1 MKRSFFAIFCFC
13 LMAPVFAYPFQSTSH
28 AEDNPEGN
36 LLINETLYGDSTNF
50 GRIYNYNTAL
60 HGMWGKYNMLVNA
73 LEGEIQTFG
82 SSAYGIYGTESSNI
96 SNYGSIITRA
106 SGAHGLYAT
115 KTSIAKNSG
124 LLHTYGVGAYGANVR
139 EGSTFQNTS
148 SGVIITENKST
159 AGISAFSATANN
171 SGIIRA
177 YGDMSRGMAGTW
189 FSELYNEGLVEIG
202 QSSLSY
208 GLWAIQNSSIL
219 NSGTVNVLGD
229 ESFGMYI
236 SQSSTA
242 TNTGEITTQGSD
254 SPGIYAD
261 DSSTAVNY
269 GTVTTHGYGAFG
281 VVAKDGSKAK
291 NYKDITTYGQNA
303 LGMFGTYSAQL
314 FNLSSETIETWGD
327 GASGMV
333 VSNDSYGEN
342 TGRIITHGNEAHG
355 LVAYDSSSII
365 NKESGEIITYGE
377 RSYGMYI
384 YGNSAGTNSG
394 KIAVYGK
401 DSHAVVVEEG
411 SFYNLGELYSEQGAA
426 VVATKGSSIILG
438 EGTTLSGSN
447 LLVGDGTSNIE
458 VNVEDSISACI
469 SGFGSFTKDGKGS
482 LLLEGNSFA
491 SNSYNNAG
499 TLIITEGSQFF
510 TNNYFQGP
518 NATLKIVAGSTAPSF
533 SAKKAVF
540 DGKINIDISNLPA
553 PGDFEFITV
562 GYLDGSF
569 ASVTFEDETGHLLL
583 LSPEWVY
590 EYGKWH
596 YRSAVTYSFSEQAL
610 GLVAA
615 IEEREIPKSVLFHR
629 IEERLEQK
637 SKAPSF
643 YGDLLKSESTRSPS
657 EFSLAGFNTETRGI
671 ILGSDY
677 KSSNDLIQGICVG
690 YMERN
695 VSFTDVPMAK
705 ADWEEQKEWL
715 IGGYIGKKFSKWALL
730 DVMGYRRISHDAF
743 RKQLVSDVTAS
754 FQSWSISK
762 DIRFIYFPSKKD
774 YKNQTWRITPQV
786 GLNWEHFKRA
796 SYSEAGG
803 ISYDAFDA
811 DVIQSILGI
820 STKRT
825 YAISCNKRF
834 SSQFDILW
842 LHLLEGK
849 DITIKAFHD
858 GKPIQYKEVLD
869 KDRIFINL
877 SLSLENCTGAT
888 FSLSYWG
895 HFSNSGKSHGASA
908 KLEWKL

>member
-1 MKRSFFAIFCFC
+1 M
-13 LMAPVFAYPFQSTSH
+13 
-28 AEDNPEGN
+28 
-36 LLINETLYGDSTNF
+36 YGDSTNF

-96 SNYGSIITRA
+96 SNYGSIITRG

-115 KTSIAKNSG
+115 KTSIAKNSS
-124 LLHTYGVGAYGANVR
+124 LLHTYGIGAYGANVR

-148 SGVIITENKST
+148 SGVIITENKSA

-208 GLWAIQNSSIL
+208 GLWAIQNSSVL
-219 NSGTVNVLGD
+219 NSGTVNVFGD
-229 ESFGMYI
+229 KSFGMYI

-242 TNTGEITTQGSD
+242 TNTGEITTQGSN

-269 GTVTTHGYGAFG
+269 GTVTTYGYGAFG

-384 YGNSAGTNSG
+384 YGNSTGSNSG

-533 SAKKAVF
+533 SADKAIL

-562 GYLDGSF
+562 DSLDGNF

-590 EYGKWH
+590 KYGKWH

-615 IEEREIPKSVLFHR
+615 IE
-629 IEERLEQK
+629 
-637 SKAPSF
+637 
-643 YGDLLKSESTRSPS
+643 
-657 EFSLAGFNTETRGI
+657 
-671 ILGSDY
+671 
-677 KSSNDLIQGICVG
+677 
-690 YMERN
+690 
-695 VSFTDVPMAK
+695 
-705 ADWEEQKEWL
+705 
-715 IGGYIGKKFSKWALL
+715 
-730 DVMGYRRISHDAF
+730 
-743 RKQLVSDVTAS
+743 
-754 FQSWSISK
+754 
-762 DIRFIYFPSKKD
+762 
-774 YKNQTWRITPQV
+774 
-786 GLNWEHFKRA
+786 
-796 SYSEAGG
+796 
-803 ISYDAFDA
+803 
-811 DVIQSILGI
+811 
-820 STKRT
+820 
-825 YAISCNKRF
+825 
-834 SSQFDILW
+834 
-842 LHLLEGK
+842 
-849 DITIKAFHD
+849 
-858 GKPIQYKEVLD
+858 
-869 KDRIFINL
+869 
-877 SLSLENCTGAT
+877 
-888 FSLSYWG
+888 
-895 HFSNSGKSHGASA
+895 
-908 KLEWKL
+908 